1 MFISSTVVAR
11 MTDGVMAERS
21 IFASSHSSGDLG
33 SLSDCLKGRAVA
45 AETGTDGESCVA
57 VLSTADAQCLVTEFK
72 LDAGEFELA
81 VEKMV
86 FITIVGRAV

>member
-1 MFISSTVVAR
+1 
-11 MTDGVMAERS
+11 MTDGVMAERR

-45 AETGTDGESCVA
+45 ATDGVA
-57 VLSTADAQCLVTEFK
+57 VLLVVATADAQCVVTDFK
-72 LDAGEFELA
+72 LDAAEFELE